1 MVPALITALLPILG
15 GVIDR
20 VIPDRAAADKAKL
33 EVQATLL
40 DASTKS
46 ALAQIDVNKTAAA
59 HNSIF
64 VAGWRPAIGW
74 ICAAALAYSYMIVPL
89 VGFALTM
96 AGKPV
101 PKWPVLDNNLWELM
115 FGMLGMG
122 ALRSWDK
129 AQERAGK

>member
-15 GVIDR
+15 GVIDK

-40 DASTKS
+40 DAATKS
-46 ALAQIDVNKTAAA
+46 ALAQIDVNKTEAA

-101 PKWPVLDNNLWELM
+101 PKWPVLDSNLWELM

>member
-15 GVIDR
+15 GVIDK

-40 DASTKS
+40 DAATKS
-46 ALAQIDVNKTAAA
+46 ALAQIDVNKTEAA

-129 AQERAGK
+129 AQERVGK

>member
-15 GVIDR
+15 GVIDK

-40 DASTKS
+40 DAATKS
-46 ALAQIDVNKTAAA
+46 ALAQIDVNKTEAA

>member
-40 DASTKS
+40 DAATKS
-46 ALAQIDVNKTAAA
+46 ALAQIDVNKTEAA
-59 HNSIF
+59 HGSIF

-129 AQERAGK
+129 AQERVGK

>member
-40 DASTKS
+40 DAATKS
-46 ALAQIDVNKTAAA
+46 ALAQIDVNKTEAA
-59 HNSIF
+59 HGSIF

-89 VGFALTM
+89 VGFMLTM
-96 AGKPV
+96 MGKPV

-129 AQERAGK
+129 AQERVGK